1 MVWKPNIY
9 EYRRLQMTFKKSRNL
24 HMKKII
30 TRILIISSFAFA
42 NQQLNAQ
49 KVIVN
54 REVETTNDGKML
66 LGHQL
71 KDQFVKEPYSEWY
84 TKEFNEYAL
93 DQKAVG
99 ELKKNKI
106 NSYNLIVFIGTWCED
121 SHRDFPRLMKILE
134 EVNYPD
140 SKLTIIA
147 VNRKKESPTGDEV
160 RYNVQKVPT
169 IIVEKY
175 GKEIGRI
182 IEMPTTGYVER
193 DLVEIL
199 KKDDQ
204 SVIKELFKKEN

>member
-1 MVWKPNIY
+1 M
-9 EYRRLQMTFKKSRNL
+9 RNNRN
-24 HMKKII
+24 MICKKII
-30 TRILIISSFAFA
+30 TNIFTLSVLTLAM
-42 NQQLNAQ
+42 QQFNAQ
-49 KVIVN
+49 KVVVN

-66 LGHQL
+66 LGNQL
-71 KDQFVKEPYSEWY
+71 KEQFLKEPYSEWY

-99 ELKKNKI
+99 ELRKKNI
-106 NSYNLIVFIGTWCED
+106 TSYNLIVFIGTWCED

-134 EVNYPD
+134 EVKYPD
-140 SKLTIIA
+140 SRLTIIA

-160 RYNVQKVPT
+160 KYNVSKVPT

-182 IEMPTTGYVER
+182 IELPTTGYVER

-199 KKDDQ
+199 KKDDG
-204 SVIKELFKKEN
+204 SVLKEIFKKEN

>member
-1 MVWKPNIY
+1 MRNKRNMVC
-9 EYRRLQMTFKKSRNL
+9 
-24 HMKKII
+24 KKII
-30 TRILIISSFAFA
+30 TNIFTLSVLTLTM
-42 NQQLNAQ
+42 QQFNAQ
-49 KVIVN
+49 KVVVN

-66 LGHQL
+66 LGNQL
-71 KDQFVKEPYSEWY
+71 KEQFLKEPYSEWY

-93 DQKAVG
+93 DQKVVG
-99 ELKKNKI
+99 ELRKKNI
-106 NSYNLIVFIGTWCED
+106 TSYNLIVFIGTWCED

-134 EVNYPD
+134 EVKYPD
-140 SKLTIIA
+140 SRLTIIA

-160 RYNVQKVPT
+160 KYNVSKVPT

-199 KKDDQ
+199 KKDDG
-204 SVIKELFKKEN
+204 SVLKEIFKKEN

>member
-1 MVWKPNIY
+1 MENNRNMVC
-9 EYRRLQMTFKKSRNL
+9 
-24 HMKKII
+24 KKII
-30 TRILIISSFAFA
+30 TNIFTLSVLTLAM
-42 NQQLNAQ
+42 QQFNAQ
-49 KVIVN
+49 KVVVN

-66 LGHQL
+66 LGNQL
-71 KDQFVKEPYSEWY
+71 KEQFLKEPYSEWY

-99 ELKKNKI
+99 ELRKKNI
-106 NSYNLIVFIGTWCED
+106 TSYNLIVFIGTWCED

-134 EVNYPD
+134 EVKYPD
-140 SKLTIIA
+140 SRLTIIA

-160 RYNVQKVPT
+160 KYNVSKVPT

-199 KKDDQ
+199 KKDDG
-204 SVIKELFKKEN
+204 SVLKEIFKKEN

>member
-1 MVWKPNIY
+1 
-9 EYRRLQMTFKKSRNL
+9 
-24 HMKKII
+24 
-30 TRILIISSFAFA
+30 
-42 NQQLNAQ
+42 
-49 KVIVN
+49 
-54 REVETTNDGKML
+54 ML
-66 LGHQL
+66 LGNQL
-71 KDQFVKEPYSEWY
+71 KEQFMKEPYSEWY

-99 ELKKNKI
+99 ELRKNNI
-106 NSYNLIVFIGTWCED
+106 TSYNLIVFVGTWCED

-134 EVNYPD
+134 EVKYPD
-140 SKLTIIA
+140 SRLAIIA

-160 RYNVQKVPT
+160 KYNVSKVPT

-199 KKDDQ
+199 KKDDG
-204 SVIKELFKKEN
+204 SVLKEIFKKEN

>member
-1 MVWKPNIY
+1 MKNNRNIIC
-9 EYRRLQMTFKKSRNL
+9 
-24 HMKKII
+24 KKII
-30 TRILIISSFAFA
+30 TNIFTLSVLTLAM
-42 NQQLNAQ
+42 QQFNAQ
-49 KVIVN
+49 KVVVN

-66 LGHQL
+66 LGNQL
-71 KDQFVKEPYSEWY
+71 KEQFMKEPYSEWY

-99 ELKKNKI
+99 ELRKNNI
-106 NSYNLIVFIGTWCED
+106 TSYNLIVFVGTWCED

-134 EVNYPD
+134 EVKYPD
-140 SKLTIIA
+140 SRLTIIA
-147 VNRKKESPTGDEV
+147 VNREKESPTGDEV
-160 RYNVQKVPT
+160 KYNVSKVPT

-199 KKDDQ
+199 KKDDG
-204 SVIKELFKKEN
+204 SVLKEIFKKEN